1 MQLKFSEK
9 IKDNTVNASSFTI
22 TAIDTGGFSGTVGAT
37 SFSTQRVD
45 GVIDTDVDDE
55 YITLQYNQKVSVSNL
70 SYAQGGSKDVTDLVG
85 NKLANQNVIPAE

>member
-22 TAIDTGGFSGTVGAT
+22 TGVDLNNWNMPTQAT
-37 SFSTQRVD
+37 SFSTERVD
-45 GVIDTDVDDE
+45 GIIDTDVDDE

-70 SYAQGGSKDVTDLVG
+70 NYVQGTSKDVTDLAG